1 MDAITI
7 LRRCRRY
14 NDDVEGLAERIERRR
29 SLATRMTAGYG
40 STGGGHGSAET
51 DRIGAFVADLEQMQ
65 RQLAHRNE
73 RYDAERI
80 AVVEMLDAIDV
91 RQARAIELYY
101 VENRTMEGVAD
112 VMGFTV
118 QHARRVR
125 KDAEG
130 ALIAMGDISAM
141 LPEWYVNEG

>member
-14 NDDVEGLAERIERRR
+14 FDDIEGLNDRIERRR
-29 SLATRMTAGYG
+29 SLATRMAASYG

-51 DRIGAFVADLEQMQ
+51 DRIGAFVADLEQMEA
-65 RQLAHRNE
+65 QLKHREE

-80 AVVEMLDAIDV
+80 AVVEMLDAIDQ
-91 RQARAIELYY
+91 RQAEAIELYY
-101 VENRTMEGVAD
+101 VECRTMEGVAD

-125 KDAEG
+125 KAAEN
-130 ALIAMGDISAM
+130 ALIEIGDVDAM
-141 LPEWYVNEG
+141 LPEWYVKEG